1 MSKNSVV
8 SLTLQVKGQQASQE
22 LKRIA
27 TDQLIAV
34 QRINTEQQKLAPIQA
49 GQINNAKKITDELYK
64 QGQAFTAQKREA
76 LALDTARKLGIRT
89 EQQIHAEIKKT
100 HNTYAQFGILQR
112 QGLVTAKDMER
123 AYAAMKS
130 RVTALNTELGKTVS
144 TEKQI
149 QQIQKSGGSG
159 GMNLM
164 QKGGVVAGGVV
175 GAAYMLQ
182 QPIQRTVD
190 YDKDLHYAAQT
201 FADRKEDWAPAKKWI
216 NTIVTGNAINGG
228 VNRDDSF
235 LAMDAL
241 IADGSYSKGNNLD
254 KNKAALAK
262 AHYDASRA
270 ALASGGDMLDFA
282 NVGLTA
288 RKRGL
293 DEKYVQAMV
302 IQGDAEGSMRAKD
315 LAKVINPQLGL
326 LPADPANN
334 ARSVAQL
341 VALNEVAMGTAGNAA
356 DAGVNVKNLIG
367 KLSSSDTTARLKKDF
382 GIDLSKRT
390 ALDKDK
396 GKTALDTFLDIT
408 EEIINKNPEMQRV
421 KNNLAKAG
429 NSQERQAI
437 WESQKGVFEQSGL
450 AEIMPDMQSLLAL
463 VAATNNRQLMEQI
476 TQNALTKGVGT
487 LDEKADYNKTQLA
500 AVGINAA
507 DVVRKNAEY
516 QTLQSTIGVLGDMGT
531 KMAELTDKYPVL
543 VSAMGGTE
551 LALKALTIAA
561 GGAALT
567 QFVGGKGSSPDLP
580 IETKTKGVPKVKG
593 SNGLKAAG
601 LAGLAYTGYELFEPL
616 DNAIY
621 STLDKFMG
629 GSGERP
635 DFVQQAIDKSIAA
648 QSQQNAEL
656 IAKQEQANKLSQD
669 MLGKLNS
676 LITATQQNKP
686 LPFNTSGLLG
696 DISNHAAAEEKRH
709 GAFIPWKPAAK

>member
-27 TDQLIAV
+27 TDQITAI
-34 QRINTEQQKLAPIQA
+34 QKINTEQQKLAPIQA
-49 GQINNAKKITDELYK
+49 GQINNAKKISDELRK
-64 QGQAFTAQKREA
+64 QGQAFTTQKREV

-89 EQQIHAEIKKT
+89 EQQINAEIKKT
-100 HNTYAQFGILQR
+100 QGAYTQLGILQR
-112 QGLVTAKDMER
+112 QGLVTTRDMER
-123 AYAAMKS
+123 AYASMKS

-149 QQIQKSGGSG
+149 QQIQKTGGSG
-159 GMNLM
+159 GMSTL
-164 QKGGVVAGGVV
+164 QRGGAVAGAVV
-175 GAAYMLQ
+175 GAGYMLQ
-182 QPIQRTVD
+182 QPVKRTVD

-201 FADRKEDWAPAKKWI
+201 FADKKEDWAPAKKWI

-228 VNRDDSF
+228 VSRDDSF
-235 LAMDAL
+235 LAMDTL
-241 IADGSYSKGNNLD
+241 IADGSYSQGDNLD

-341 VALNEVAMGTAGNAA
+341 VALNEVSMSTAGSAE
-356 DAGVNVKNLIG
+356 DAGINVKNLIG
-367 KLSSSDTTARLKKDF
+367 KLSSSDTAGRLKKDF
-382 GIDLSKRT
+382 DIDLTKRT
-390 ALDKDK
+390 ALDKTK
-396 GKTALDTFLDIT
+396 GKTALDTFLDVT
-408 EEIINKNPEMQRV
+408 EEIINKNPEMMRV
-421 KNNLAKAG
+421 KNNLAKAT
-429 NSQERQAI
+429 NNQERQAI

-463 VAATNNRQLMEQI
+463 VAATNNRKLMEQI
-476 TQNALTKGVGT
+476 TQNALTKGEAT
-487 LDEKADYNKTQLA
+487 LDEKANYNKEELA

-507 DVVRKNAEY
+507 DVTRKNAEY

-531 KMAELTDKYPVL
+531 KMAELAEKYPVL
-543 VSAMGGTE
+543 NTAMGGTE
-551 LALKALTIAA
+551 LALKALTVAA
-561 GGAALT
+561 GGAALV
-567 QFVGGKGSSPDLP
+567 QLAGGKDLP
-580 IETKTKGVPKVKG
+580 GLPTGTKTKGLPKMRG
-593 SNGLKAAG
+593 ANPLKMAG
-601 LAGLAYTGYELFEPL
+601 VVGLAYTGYELFEPL
-616 DNAIY
+616 DDYIY
-621 STLDKFMG
+621 GALDKARG

-648 QSQQNAEL
+648 QSQQTADL

-669 MLGKLNS
+669 MIGKLNS
-676 LITATQQNKP
+676 LINVTQQNKP
-686 LPFNTSGLLG
+686 IPFSAGNLLESVSGQAKTE
-696 DISNHAAAEEKRH
+696 SSRT
-709 GAFIPWKPAAK
+709 GAFIPYKLND